1 MKYKCR
7 KCGNVVEEEDLP
19 TNSYYDDRGEFWGTS
34 CGEELKEIDYSCQH
48 CYRGEYEEAE
58 ECICCGE
65 GFFYEELYE
74 GYCKD
79 CLEEQ
84 MTDDNIEDF
93 FKYEESYE
101 AYLELK
107 ERKYSNQAMVE
118 ELSNYDS
125 FAWWLVSIKNE

>member
-7 KCGNVVEEEDLP
+7 KCGDVIEEEDLP
-19 TNSYYDDRGEFWGTS
+19 TRSYYDDRGEFWGTPCS
-34 CGEELKEIDYSCQH
+34 EEIEETDYSCQW
-48 CYRGEYEEAE
+48 CGKGDYEEAE

-79 CLEEQ
+79 CLEEE
-84 MTDDNIEDF
+84 MTDDNIEEF

-118 ELSNYDS
+118 ELSDYDS
-125 FAWWLVSIKNE
+125 FAWWLVRIRNE